1 MASADLLHLWKL
13 HQIDASLVQIRAKA
27 SALDPGREIMG
38 KIAAAQKTCDAK
50 TESAKSLSG
59 ELTDL
64 ELKQKS
70 IDDKIKRFEK
80 DLYGG
85 KIVNPR
91 EVENINKEIDMLK
104 RQRGDCDI
112 RVLELWELVPP
123 AKAEAEAAQK
133 SVDALKAEL
142 HEFQKGVRAQ
152 QVKMEQEFKRLTEER
167 SAAQAGVAPSLI
179 ARYDAIRNRHGGI
192 GMSRIEKNRTCGM
205 CGTSLPTKTIE
216 DVKEDRLI
224 TCEEC
229 HRILYY
235 SESIL

>member
-1 MASADLLHLWKL
+1 MAKLAD
-13 HQIDASLVQIRAKA
+13 
-27 SALDPGREIMG
+27 
-38 KIAAAQKTCDAK
+38 AQKSSDEK

-70 IDDKIKRFEK
+70 IDDKIKKFEK

-85 KIVNPR
+85 KIVNSR
-91 EVENINKEIDMLK
+91 EVENINKEIAMLK
-104 RQRGDCDI
+104 RQRGESDV

-133 SVDALKAEL
+133 AVEGLKAEL
-142 HEFQKGVRAQ
+142 QEFQKGVRAQ
-152 QVKMEQEFKRLTEER
+152 QMKMEQEFKRLSGER
-167 SAAQAGVAPSLI
+167 AAVQADVPPSLI
-179 ARYDAIRNRHGGI
+179 ARYDAIRNRYGGI
-192 GMSRIEKNRTCGM
+192 GMSRIQKNKTCGM

-216 DVKEDRLI
+216 DVKEDRMI
-224 TCEEC
+224 TCEDC